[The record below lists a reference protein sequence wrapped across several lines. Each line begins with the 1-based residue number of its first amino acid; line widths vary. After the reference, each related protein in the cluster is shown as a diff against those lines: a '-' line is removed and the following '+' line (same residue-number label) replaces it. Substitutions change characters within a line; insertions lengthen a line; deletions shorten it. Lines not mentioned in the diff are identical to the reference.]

1 MGSHC
6 FKLGYLT
13 TEYPKVSHSFIRR
26 EIVELARRGHD
37 VHRFAIR
44 AGTVADV
51 QDKAEAAQTFVCLS
65 QPKYALAAA
74 TLWCQATRPAR
85 WLAAMAMARSMS
97 AASERGWLRHL
108 AYLGEAALL
117 TRVCQQRGIRHIHV
131 HFGTNAAAV
140 ARLMRCLGGPT
151 YSFTVHGPDE
161 FDAVRGF
168 SLAEKAADAAFVI
181 AISEYGAAQLRR
193 WIPPSDWQKIHVVH
207 CTVAD
212 NWFEHATPVS
222 RASKTLLSI
231 GRLSAQKGQLILIE
245 AMRRL
250 VQQHPDA
257 KLVLG
262 GDGEMRADVEKAIAE
277 AKLQNHVSITG
288 WIDEQ
293 TIRGLL
299 TDARALVQP
308 SFAEGLPVVIMEAF
322 AMRRPVI
329 ATQIAGIPELVR
341 PGENGWLVTAGTVED
356 LVAAMSEALT
366 ADPARLDAMG
376 HAGQA
381 RVKSQHA
388 ALTEVN
394 KLEALFG
401 AQERTS

>member
-1 MGSHC
+1 MGNQS

-44 AGTVADV
+44 AGTVADF
-51 QDKAEAAQTFVCLS
+51 QDEAEAAQTFVCLA
-65 QPKYALAAA
+65 QPKPTLAAA
-74 TLWCQATRPAR
+74 TLWCQVSRPAR
-85 WLAAMAMARSMS
+85 WFAALAMAREMS
-97 AASERGWLRHL
+97 ASSERGWLRHL

-117 TRVCQQRGIRHIHV
+117 TKVCKERGIQHLHV

-168 SLAEKAADAAFVI
+168 SLAEKAADAAFVV

-193 WIPPSDWQKIHVVH
+193 WIPPREWGKIHVVH

-212 NWFEHATPVS
+212 NWFEHATPVRNES
-222 RASKTLLSI
+222 NTLLSV

-250 VQQHPDA
+250 VRTHPDA

-262 GDGEMRADVEKAIAE
+262 GDGEMRAEVETAIAE
-277 AKLQNHVSITG
+277 AGLQNQVRITG

-322 AMRRPVI
+322 AMQRPVI

-341 PGENGWLVTAGTVED
+341 PGENGWLVTAGTVDD
-356 LVAAMSEALT
+356 LVAAMADALT
-366 ADPARLDAMG
+366 SEPARLTTMG
-376 HAGQA
+376 QAGQA
-381 RVKSQHA
+381 RVRSQHA
-388 ALTEVN
+388 ALTEVD
-394 KLEALFG
+394 KLEELFRKQLG
-401 AQERTS
+401 